1 MEMKQIMEQLEGQL
15 KNERIE
21 MEDLEKRVAVMRAAL
36 ENAEE
41 ALNVHKDNI
50 TSLEMMIE
58 AGKEGHFGLKTELKN
73 EPITIVKSIEEFKE
87 VKESAIKEEKKE
99 PIKTV
104 KKPVKQPEF
113 RHKDA
118 CIVKLNEYDNV
129 LDRWRTQ
136 KAAARS
142 LNMSQSTVCLIM
154 KQDKMVQIKNRG
166 YALMWEY

>member
-1 MEMKQIMEQLEGQL
+1 MEMKQIIEQLEDQL
-15 KNERIE
+15 KKEKIE
-21 MEDLEKRVAVMRAAL
+21 VEELEKRTAMMKAAL
-36 ENAEE
+36 DNAME

-58 AGKEGHFGLKTELKN
+58 AGKEGHFGLKELKT
-73 EPITIVKSIEEFKE
+73 EPVTIVAAVKE
-87 VKESAIKEEKKE
+87 IKESAIEEQKKE
-99 PIKTV
+99 PKKSV

-113 RHKDA
+113 KHRDA